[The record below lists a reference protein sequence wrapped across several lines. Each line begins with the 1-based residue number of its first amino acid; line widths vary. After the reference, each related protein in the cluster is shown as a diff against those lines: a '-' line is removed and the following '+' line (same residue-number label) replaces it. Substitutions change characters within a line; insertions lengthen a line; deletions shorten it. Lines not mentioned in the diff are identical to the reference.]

1 MPFVTVKILEG
12 RSPEQ
17 KKEIVKGVTKVVA
30 DACKTDQNAVHVF
43 IEDLARDAYACGGI
57 LASDKK

>member
-43 IEDLARDAYACGGI
+43 FKTGWPQKVNRSMDEF
-57 LASDKK
+57 